1 MKLRFVQIIPARPG
15 SLRLFSRRI
24 RGRSAVKL
32 QPVFENIKIE
42 RPITVVVP
50 PDGTKRLFL
59 VQQRGLVRILP
70 KDESGADAKTFLDLS
85 DRKMEASEQS
95 KFEEGLNGLAFHPK
109 FAENGKFYV
118 YYTQQDPKR
127 ARLSEMRV
135 SKADPDKADP
145 STERV
150 LLEVLLP
157 YWNHHSGNLAFG
169 PDGMLYFAIGDGGGK
184 PGGDPLH
191 WAQNLF
197 VLNAKI
203 LRIDVDKKTGARE
216 YGIPS
221 DNPFVGKEAARD
233 EVYAY
238 GVRNPWGLSFD
249 AEGGLWCA
257 DVGQDLF
264 EEINLIEKGGNYG
277 WSFREGFQKFP
288 VRTDEPPPGAVFKDP
303 VFVYDHTQGLSITG
317 GVVYRGSKFP
327 SLRGAYIYGDWA
339 FGRIW
344 ALKYDKAAKKVVTNQ
359 TLHQPPLDAKGKKAL
374 FQPAAF
380 CEDADH
386 EILALDWNG
395 KIFRLGRA

>member
-1 MKLRFVQIIPARPG
+1 MSLLRFFPVAAALLPAFALTPAAESPAR
-15 SLRLFSRRI
+15 
-24 RGRSAVKL
+24 L
-32 QPVFENIKIE
+32 QPVFENIAIE
-42 RPITVVVP
+42 RPIAVVVP
-50 PDGTKRLFL
+50 PDGTNRLFL

-85 DRKMEASEQS
+85 GRKMEASEQS
-95 KFEEGLNGLAFHPK
+95 KFEEGLNGFAFHPK

-127 ARLSEMRV
+127 ACLSEMQV
-135 SKADPDKADP
+135 SKTDPGKADP

-157 YWNHHSGNLAFG
+157 YWNHHSGNMVFG
-169 PDGMLYFAIGDGGGK
+169 PDGLLYFTIGDGGGK
-184 PGGDPLH
+184 PGGDPLR

-203 LRIDVDKKTGARE
+203 LRIDVDKKTGARG

-221 DNPFVGKEAARD
+221 DNPFVGREAARE

-249 AEGGLWCA
+249 ADGALWCA

-277 WSFREGFQKFP
+277 WSLREGMQKFP
-288 VRTDEPPPGAVFKDP
+288 LRAAAEAPAGTTFADP
-303 VFVYDHTQGLSITG
+303 IFVYDHTQGLSITG
-317 GVVYRGSKFP
+317 GFVYRGSKFP
-327 SLRGAYIYGDWA
+327 ALKGAYIYGDWA

-344 ALKYDKAAKKVVTNQ
+344 ALKYDKSAKKVIANE

-395 KIFRLGRA
+395 KIFRVMPQ